1 MDRILEAAKA
11 VVSARLSVEALCP
24 LPAPVRPQ
32 DVAEAYQ
39 VQNAVHAMLAETEWG
54 RVVGYKIGCTTSVMQ
69 QYLKIAHPCAG
80 GLFSGRIHQGRANLN
95 HGGYFRPGIEC
106 EIAVRLGR
114 DLSPA
119 DAPFTADKV
128 AEAVESYMPAIEVV
142 DERYADWPQTEAPT
156 LIADDFFAAGCVLG
170 APTPRQAL
178 PDLAQLTG
186 QTFINGVE
194 AARGAGADVM
204 GHPHNALAW
213 LASNLA
219 GRGKALRAG
228 EIVLTGSLVQTQ
240 WPAPQAEVV
249 VSISGLGTVSLTF
262 SSAAPN
268 AR

>member
-11 VVSARLSVEALCP
+11 VVSARLSAKALSP

-80 GLFSGRIHQGRANLN
+80 GLFSGRIHQGRANLD

-119 DAPFTADKV
+119 NAPFTADTV

-170 APTPRQAL
+170 APTTRQAL

-194 AARGAGADVM
+194 VM

-213 LASNLA
+213 LANNLA
-219 GRGKALRAG
+219 ERGKALRAG

-240 WPAPQAEVV
+240 WPAPQDEVV
-249 VSISGLGTVSLTF
+249 VSISGLGTVGLTF

-268 AR
+268 A